1 MRKVCLD
8 VPTLG
13 YKTWVIAACYVNENG
28 EYIEPEV
35 NDFLFLDDLGKEYPY
50 NKENPHIN

>member
-1 MRKVCLD
+1 MRKVRLD

-35 NDFLFLDDLGKEYPY
+35 NDFSFLDDLGKEYPY

>member
-1 MRKVCLD
+1 MRKVRLD

-13 YKTWVIAACYVNENG
+13 YKTWGIAACYVNENG

-35 NDFLFLDDLGKEYPY
+35 NDFSFFG
-50 NKENPHIN
+50 